1 LDGVNTQ
8 VWRNHLL
15 GGTIL
20 AKSLASRAIFL
31 RIFLREICG
40 LRLSLVLGLDWFC
53 LSALTGLRATGA
65 GLERR

>member
-1 LDGVNTQ
+1 MNLLDGVNNQ
-8 VWRNHLL
+8 VWRIHLL
-15 GGTIL
+15 GETIL

-31 RIFLREICG
+31 LDICG
-40 LRLSLVLGLDWFC
+40 LRLSLVLWLDWFC